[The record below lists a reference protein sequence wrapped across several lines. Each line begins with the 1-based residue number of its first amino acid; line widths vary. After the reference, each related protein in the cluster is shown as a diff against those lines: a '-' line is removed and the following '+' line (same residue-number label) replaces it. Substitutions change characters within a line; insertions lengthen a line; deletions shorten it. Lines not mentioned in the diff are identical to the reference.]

1 MKGKLSKA
9 NLAKTQKLAPK
20 AGIHPVQV
28 STQIEVAGNEFTDTE
43 KRAWLSS
50 LSHSLLVDMLVDI
63 SSKNPSVPIFPANLK
78 ELAASKFA
86 VPSIVPS
93 TRPLSAQSAPPLWKR
108 SHDEI
113 VHAGSHPAKKPRI
126 CSNSAIPGST
136 PFSTSSPQQQWSSSD
151 TADESF
157 FASMVNGDTMQ
168 VPEHSATPALSP
180 DAPTPYEAELL
191 TDSEGDDI
199 PFNDHRVYPKP
210 GNGFVLPSDP
220 ADLDILQEDP
230 EAKTFS
236 HGLHG
241 LAAKRI
247 TGY

>member
-1 MKGKLSKA
+1 MQA
-9 NLAKTQKLAPK
+9 
-20 AGIHPVQV
+20 
-28 STQIEVAGNEFTDTE
+28 STQIEVAGNEFTDAE
-43 KRAWLSS
+43 KRAWLSN
-50 LSHSLLVDMLVDI
+50 LSHSLLVEMLVDI

-78 ELAASKFA
+78 ELTASKFA
-86 VPSIVPS
+86 VPSAVPSAVSSAVSSAVPS

-113 VHAGSHPAKKPRI
+113 VPAGSHPAKRPCIR
-126 CSNSAIPGST
+126 SDSAVPGST
-136 PFSTSSPQQQWSSSD
+136 PFSASSLHQQLSTSD

-157 FASMVNGDTMQ
+157 FFANMVNGDIMQ

-210 GNGFVLPSDP
+210 GNGFILPSDP

-230 EAKTFS
+230 ESKTFS

-241 LAAKRI
+241 LAAKRV
-247 TGY
+247 TGN